1 MTCEEDKKKNA
12 NNDRKDDD
20 VLFGGVFVTLKIL
33 FVDLLVVCL
42 RLSSEVTQGYQL
54 LSDGDTWIYGIV
66 TFIIIEIP
74 GIAAAVHVLS
84 VYRENWV
91 WYKTILYAIGAIIF
105 YPLVPIMTLL
115 HLLWMTPS
123 DGQMTKESKQR
134 FMAAQF
140 GATVAQ
146 AIHGCIASPLMLC
159 YQIWLVFNGV
169 ISFADSAVR
178 VTSITL
184 TDWEGNQL
192 MVTFAA
198 PVTILLSIVT

>member
-1 MTCEEDKKKNA
+1 MTCEENKKKNA

-146 AIHGCIASPLMLC
+146 AIHVCIASPLMLC

>member
-1 MTCEEDKKKNA
+1 MTGEEDKKKNA

-54 LSDGDTWIYGIV
+54 LSDGDTWIYGVV

-91 WYKTILYAIGAIIF
+91 WYKTILYAIGSIIF
-105 YPLVPIMTLL
+105 YPLVPILTLL

>member
-1 MTCEEDKKKNA
+1 MTCEENKKKNA

-54 LSDGDTWIYGIV
+54 LSDGDTWIYGVV

-91 WYKTILYAIGAIIF
+91 WYKTILYAIGSIIF

>member
-54 LSDGDTWIYGIV
+54 FIDGDTWIYGVV
-66 TFIIIEIP
+66 TFIIIVIP

-198 PVTILLSIVT
+198 PVTILLSMVT